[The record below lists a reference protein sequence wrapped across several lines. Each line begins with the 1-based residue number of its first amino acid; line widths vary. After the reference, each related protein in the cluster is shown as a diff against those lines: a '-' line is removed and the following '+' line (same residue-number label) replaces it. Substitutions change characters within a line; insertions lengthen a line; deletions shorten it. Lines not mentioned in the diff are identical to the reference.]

1 MTTPKKFSQTSPDKV
16 NELFAKL
23 FDTSENA
30 IKTRERLFS
39 DLKDELA
46 LLANLHEQYLFPVL
60 RKNKETRDL
69 VNEAI
74 NDNKQTEAL
83 LAELDGIPKNDAAF
97 LKRLADL
104 RKVFQQHIRDDKNE
118 LLPAVVKVLS
128 EEEAQA
134 VAEQVEE
141 EIAQVEEARRSE
153 TEQRRVETRQER
165 EQAQNVQRI
174 AEGARAS
181 IRTGV
186 ESTRHIA
193 STMQEAMS
201 TGFTA
206 ASELAQRST
215 DQAMRFVGL
224 SGRDEAWPAAQASEG
239 LRTLAQSG
247 TALASRVQDMSQEW
261 LEMSQ
266 HRLQKNLDG
275 LNALVRCRSVLDF
288 VAVQRS
294 LARDN
299 LEMTI
304 ENSRRVAE
312 LSARMVDEATRSVQ
326 VQTKQ
331 DRR

>member
-1 MTTPKKFSQTSPDKV
+1 MTTTKKFSQTSPDKV

-60 RKNKETRDL
+60 KKNKETRDL

-174 AEGARAS
+174 AEGAGAS

>member
-1 MTTPKKFSQTSPDKV
+1 MTTTKKFTQTSPDKV

-30 IKTRERLFS
+30 VKTRERLFS

-46 LLANLHEQYLFPVL
+46 LLAKLHEQYLFPVL

-74 NDNKQTEAL
+74 NDNKETETL
-83 LAELDGIPKNDAAF
+83 LAQLDGIPKNDAEF

-104 RKVFQQHIRDDKNE
+104 RKVFQQHLRDDKNE

-128 EEEAQA
+128 EEEARS
-134 VAEQVEE
+134 VAEQVED

-153 TEQRRVETRQER
+153 AEQRRNETRQER
-165 EQAQNVQRI
+165 EQAESVQRI
-174 AEGARAS
+174 AEDAGAS
-181 IRTGV
+181 VKSGV
-186 ESTRHIA
+186 ESSQHIA
-193 STMQEAMS
+193 SAMQDAMS
-201 TGFTA
+201 TGFTT

-215 DQAMRFVGL
+215 DQAMRFMGL
-224 SGRDEAWPAAQASEG
+224 SNRNNAWPTAQASQG

-247 TALASRVQDMSQEW
+247 TVLATRVQDMSQEW

-266 HRLQKNLDG
+266 NRLQKNLDG

-288 VAVQRS
+288 VAIQRS

-299 LEMTI
+299 LELTI

-312 LSARMVDEATRSVQ
+312 LSARMVDEAARTVQ
-326 VQTKQ
+326 VQAKQ
-331 DRR
+331 DR

>member
-1 MTTPKKFSQTSPDKV
+1 MTTTKKFSQTSPDKV

-83 LAELDGIPKNDAAF
+83 LAELDGLPKNDAAF

-153 TEQRRVETRQER
+153 TEQRRIETRQER

-174 AEGARAS
+174 AEGAGAS

-186 ESTRHIA
+186 ESTQHMA

-299 LEMTI
+299 LELTI

-312 LSARMVDEATRSVQ
+312 LSARMVDEATRRVQ

-331 DRR
+331 DPR

>member
-174 AEGARAS
+174 AEGAGAS

>member
-1 MTTPKKFSQTSPDKV
+1 MTTTKKFTQTSPDKV

-30 IKTRERLFS
+30 VKTRERLFS

-46 LLANLHEQYLFPVL
+46 LLASLHEQYLFPVL

-69 VNEAI
+69 VDAAI
-74 NDNKQTEAL
+74 NDNRETEAL
-83 LAELDGIPKNDAAF
+83 LAQLDGIPKNDAEF
-97 LKRLADL
+97 LKRLAVL
-104 RKVFQQHIRDDKNE
+104 RKVFQQHLRDDKNE

-128 EEEAQA
+128 EEEAKA
-134 VAEQVEE
+134 VAEQVED
-141 EIAQVEEARRSE
+141 EIAQVEEAKRSE
-153 TEQRRVETRQER
+153 AEQRRTETRQELQ
-165 EQAQNVQRI
+165 QAMNVQRI
-174 AEGARAS
+174 AEDAGVS
-181 IRTGV
+181 MRTGV
-186 ESTRHIA
+186 DSTQQIA
-193 STMQEAMS
+193 SAMQDAVS
-201 TGFTA
+201 TGFAA

-224 SGRDEAWPAAQASEG
+224 SNRDEAWPAAQASQG

-266 HRLQKNLDG
+266 NRLQKNLDG
-275 LNALVRCRSVLDF
+275 LNALVRCRSIVDF

-299 LEMTI
+299 LELTI

-312 LSARMVDEATRSVQ
+312 LSARMVDETARSVQ
-326 VQTKQ
+326 VQAKQ
-331 DRR
+331 DR

>member
-1 MTTPKKFSQTSPDKV
+1 MTTTKKFTQTSPDKV

-30 IKTRERLFS
+30 VKTRERLFS

-74 NDNKQTEAL
+74 NDNKETEAL
-83 LAELDGIPKNDAAF
+83 LAQLDGIPKNDAEF

-128 EEEAQA
+128 EEEARS
-134 VAEQVEE
+134 VAEQVEG

-153 TEQRRVETRQER
+153 AEQRRNETRQER
-165 EQAQNVQRI
+165 EQALSVQRI
-174 AEGARAS
+174 AEEAGAS
-181 IRTGV
+181 MKTGV
-186 ESTRHIA
+186 ENTQHIA
-193 STMQEAMS
+193 SAVQEVVS

-224 SGRDEAWPAAQASEG
+224 ANRDQAWPAAQASKG
-239 LRTLAQSG
+239 LQTLAQSG

-266 HRLQKNLDG
+266 NRLQKNLDG

-288 VAVQRS
+288 VAIQRS

-299 LEMTI
+299 LELTI

-312 LSARMVDEATRSVQ
+312 LSARMVDEAARSVQ

-331 DRR
+331 NS